1 MALVSVTNVEVLD
14 NPAQFLAN
22 FRFEITFECIAPLAN
37 DIEWKL
43 IYVGSAESEQH
54 DQELDSILV
63 GPIPVGLNKFVFEA
77 PHPDYTKLPDSE
89 IIGVTVVLITCSYQG
104 AEFVRIGYYV
114 NNDYADP
121 ALREIPPEGLSV
133 QDKVG
138 QLQREILANKPRVTR
153 YNINWDA
160 PVAAASAPGFEQQM
174 QQQQQQMQIGGMM
187 GGMVGLAAQPQ
198 ANPLKQGQYAAAAPA
213 GFQQDAG
220 MGLAPMEA

>member
-1 MALVSVTNVEVLD
+1 MTNVEVLD

-43 IYVGSAESEQH
+43 IYVGSAESELH

-77 PHPDYTKLPDSE
+77 PHPDFTKLPDSE

-121 ALREIPPEGLSV
+121 ALREIPPEGLSA

-160 PVAAASAPGFEQQM
+160 PATTPGFEQQM
-174 QQQQQQMQIGGMM
+174 QQPQMQQQQQMQM
-187 GGMVGLAAQPQ
+187 GGMVGMAAQAQ
-198 ANPLKQGQYAAAAPA
+198 ANPMKQGQYATNTM
-213 GFQQDAG
+213 GFQEDAG